1 LLVNWLQDVFPEV
14 AMTLAPGLLPQ
25 SLLVPLMSLR
35 DRSLRRAAMNI
46 VLSEGMRARVRT
58 RGIELEKTHVIPNW
72 ADTKTLR
79 PRPTA
84 ASFTRRRLALMDRFV
99 IGYSGNFGR
108 AHEFDTLLA
117 AAQLLADDAQFA
129 FLMTGGGARSKDLQN
144 AVARACLHN
153 FHFRGYQQA
162 ELLTDSMA
170 AADIHLVSL
179 LPALEGLIVPSKIY
193 GILAAGRPALFIGD
207 PAGDIATMLRRH
219 DCGVVAKIGDGAG
232 MAAELRRLRDDPARL
247 ATMGENA
254 RRLALM
260 RYSSERAA
268 TEWVTVLDR
277 LASPR
282 PVAAQSGT

>member
-1 LLVNWLQDVFPEV
+1 
-14 AMTLAPGLLPQ
+14 
-25 SLLVPLMSLR
+25 
-35 DRSLRRAAMNI
+35 
-46 VLSEGMRARVRT
+46 
-58 RGIELEKTHVIPNW
+58 
-72 ADTKTLR
+72 
-79 PRPTA
+79 
-84 ASFTRRRLALMDRFV
+84 
-99 IGYSGNFGR
+99 
-108 AHEFDTLLA
+108 
-117 AAQLLADDAQFA
+117 
-129 FLMTGGGARSKDLQN
+129 
-144 AVARACLHN
+144 
-153 FHFRGYQQA
+153 
-162 ELLTDSMA
+162 
-170 AADIHLVSL
+170 L